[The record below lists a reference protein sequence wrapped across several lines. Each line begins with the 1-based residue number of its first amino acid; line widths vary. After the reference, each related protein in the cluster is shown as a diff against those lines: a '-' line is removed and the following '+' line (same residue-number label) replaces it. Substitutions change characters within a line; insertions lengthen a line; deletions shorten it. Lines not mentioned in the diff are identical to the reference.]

1 VAHFAQKLY
10 RRCGVQGTVISKERP
25 TGPVYEFSVKD
36 SDEVAKM
43 LALFGHTG
51 KEPTLRIRPENFKC
65 QNCMQA
71 FIATAFLCCGTMTDP
86 EKSYNLEFL
95 STRHYL
101 SQQLEAML
109 AEHNFHPH
117 RALRKG
123 ANTIYIKAADHI
135 EDLLTFMGAG
145 GAAMRIMDQRMY
157 NEMRN
162 KTNRLSNCETANIS
176 KSVNAAVQVQLAIE
190 KLQAA
195 GALNTLPAGTYTIKC
210 AENGTSM
217 EMHLVNDAC
226 GVEIYEDLS
235 AYDAADS
242 GLDDVPLPAGTVLFL
257 SGNNALYF
265 RSSNAQVDDLSTD
278 TVPNPVTDD
287 ISYTLSDSEDSLY
300 LLVGEDIEPGVYDVT
315 CTAGSGYFAFDL
327 PMENTRTMYC
337 SAWLYGDDTYQ
348 DTLHHIVLAEGT
360 ELTLSNYNDM
370 GYTVMFQ
377 PSETVYT
384 HE

>member
-1 VAHFAQKLY
+1 MAAAYAVACFGKYFDDRGVVLQTENEGVAHFAQKLY

-135 EDLLTFMGAG
+135 EDLLTFMAR
-145 GAAMRIMDQRMY
+145 AARPCVSWTSACTM
-157 NEMRN
+157 
-162 KTNRLSNCETANIS
+162 
-176 KSVNAAVQVQLAIE
+176 
-190 KLQAA
+190 
-195 GALNTLPAGTYTIKC
+195 KC
-210 AENGTSM
+210 ATRRTAFPTARRPTS
-217 EMHLVNDAC
+217 AK
-226 GVEIYEDLS
+226 
-235 AYDAADS
+235 A
-242 GLDDVPLPAGTVLFL
+242 
-257 SGNNALYF
+257 
-265 RSSNAQVDDLSTD
+265 
-278 TVPNPVTDD
+278 
-287 ISYTLSDSEDSLY
+287 
-300 LLVGEDIEPGVYDVT
+300 
-315 CTAGSGYFAFDL
+315 
-327 PMENTRTMYC
+327 
-337 SAWLYGDDTYQ
+337 
-348 DTLHHIVLAEGT
+348 
-360 ELTLSNYNDM
+360 
-370 GYTVMFQ
+370 
-377 PSETVYT
+377 
-384 HE
+384 

>member
-1 VAHFAQKLY
+1 MSFSQEVKNEILRRKISKPCCNMAAAYAVACFGKYFDDRGVVLQTENEGVAHFAQKLY

-36 SDEVAKM
+36 PDEVAKM

-135 EDLLTFMGAG
+135 EDLLTFMGCP
-145 GAAMRIMDQRMY
+145 
-157 NEMRN
+157 
-162 KTNRLSNCETANIS
+162 L
-176 KSVNAAVQVQLAIE
+176 
-190 KLQAA
+190 
-195 GALNTLPAGTYTIKC
+195 
-210 AENGTSM
+210 TSM
-217 EMHLVNDAC
+217 EIMNAKIIK
-226 GVEIYEDLS
+226 ERRN
-235 AYDAADS
+235 AANRASNCDTANMDKVAGAAAQQIAAIRAV
-242 GLDDVPLPAGTVLFL
+242 GLESLPEELR
-257 SGNNALYF
+257 ALA
-265 RSSNAQVDDLSTD
+265 RLRLE
-278 TVPNPVTDD
+278 NPF
-287 ISYTLSDSEDSLY
+287 DSLRE
-300 LLVGEDIEPGVYDVT
+300 LGEKLSPPLSRSGVNHR
-315 CTAGSGYFAFDL
+315 L
-327 PMENTRTMYC
+327 EKI
-337 SAWLYGDDTYQ
+337 Q
-348 DTLHHIVLAEGT
+348 ELA
-360 ELTLSNYNDM
+360 SRKD
-370 GYTVMFQ
+370 
-377 PSETVYT
+377 
-384 HE
+384 